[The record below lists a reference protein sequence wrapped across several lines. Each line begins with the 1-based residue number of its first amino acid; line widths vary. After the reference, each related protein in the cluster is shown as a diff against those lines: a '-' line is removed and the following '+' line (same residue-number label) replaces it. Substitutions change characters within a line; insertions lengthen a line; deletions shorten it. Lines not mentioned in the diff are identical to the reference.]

1 MINKLE
7 LEILIKRNK
16 LTKTEV
22 AKNLGISFQG
32 FENKLNNKSEFK
44 ASEIYTLSK
53 MLGVEMDNLIFFKDN
68 MN

>member
-7 LEILIKRNK
+7 LEILIKRKK